1 MKVML
6 PIVKNGVGAARA
18 GVEDS
23 MFGANSLTSRK
34 MSEIWTQRHNLSPQ
48 PDSETKINKLECIR
62 PLRKKVPKLVSD
74 TVITE
79 DGISLR
85 SSLDQE
91 KQEGKNFQ
99 AEMRY
104 VAKLLADWN

>member
-1 MKVML
+1 
-6 PIVKNGVGAARA
+6 
-18 GVEDS
+18 
-23 MFGANSLTSRK
+23 
-34 MSEIWTQRHNLSPQ
+34 
-48 PDSETKINKLECIR
+48 
-62 PLRKKVPKLVSD
+62 VPKLVSD